1 MAESKI
7 SDNQLTGTL
16 SAARFPSN
24 SIIQVKYTQF
34 TGTNSISCPTVTEA
48 VFTDLTVSITPSST
62 SSIIKIEAGIMGE
75 FDVTQVPFN
84 FMFYFLRDSTFLGA
98 PTAGNRTS
106 GIQSPAPSYHL
117 ENTSTPESCYYS
129 YFDSPSSTSSITYK
143 VAGKNGWTA
152 NSTFYLNRTVND
164 ADNSQHERGISFICA
179 TEIAG

>member
-164 ADNSQHERGISFICA
+164 ADSSQYERGVSFICA

>member
-75 FDVTQVPFN
+75 FDVNTVPYN

-98 PTAGNRTS
+98 PTAGSRTS
-106 GIQSPAPSYHL
+106 GIQSPVPSYFDA
-117 ENTSTPESCYYS
+117 TSTPDSCYYS

-164 ADNSQHERGISFICA
+164 ADSSQYERGVSFICA